1 MDVRTIL
8 IETVVLA
15 ILFTIGVVADSKNP
29 VDTVYDMPEPIINR
43 CLELGL
49 IDESKKADSPQT
61 RRKRLF
67 AAVVI
72 ALIMA
77 LALCFVNH
85 AGNFLQGFLISYL
98 IWLIVDWYDCFVIDW
113 IWVCHSK
120 KLVIPGTEDLTDS
133 IYRQLKRNGDWASGV
148 SACRCYGTA
157 CELVHIGTG
166 ERYNER
172 NQSNKFIGK

>member
-8 IETVVLA
+8 IETVVLT

-85 AGNFLQGFLISYL
+85 AGNFLQGFLLSYL

-120 KLVIPGTEDLTDS
+120 KLIIPGTEDLTDS
-133 IYRQLKRNGDWASGV
+133 YKDYRF
-148 SACRCYGTA
+148 
-157 CELVHIGTG
+157 H
-166 ERYNER
+166 
-172 NQSNKFIGK
+172 FIGSIKGMVIGLPVCLLVGVMVQLVNWFI

>member
-15 ILFTIGVVADSKNP
+15 ILFTIAVVADSKNP

-49 IDESKKADSPQT
+49 IDESKKADSSQT

-85 AGNFLQGFLISYL
+85 AGNFLQGFLLSYL

-120 KLVIPGTEDLTDS
+120 KLIIPGTEDLTDS
-133 IYRQLKRNGDWASGV
+133 YKDYRF
-148 SACRCYGTA
+148 
-157 CELVHIGTG
+157 H
-166 ERYNER
+166 
-172 NQSNKFIGK
+172 FIGSIKGMVIGLPVCLLVGVMVQLVNWII

>member
-113 IWVCHSK
+113 IWV
-120 KLVIPGTEDLTDS
+120 
-133 IYRQLKRNGDWASGV
+133 
-148 SACRCYGTA
+148 
-157 CELVHIGTG
+157 
-166 ERYNER
+166 
-172 NQSNKFIGK
+172 

>member
-8 IETVVLA
+8 IETVVLV
-15 ILFTIGVVADSKNP
+15 ILFTIAVVAGSQNP

-49 IDESKKADSPQT
+49 IDESRKADSPQT
-61 RRKRLF
+61 RRKKLC

-72 ALIMA
+72 ALIIA
-77 LALCFVNH
+77 IALCFVNH
-85 AGNFLQGFLISYL
+85 AGNFLQGFLLSYL

-120 KLVIPGTEDLTDS
+120 KLIIPGTEDLTDS
-133 IYRQLKRNGDWASGV
+133 YKDYRF
-148 SACRCYGTA
+148 
-157 CELVHIGTG
+157 H
-166 ERYNER
+166 
-172 NQSNKFIGK
+172 FIGSLKGMVIGLPVCLLVGVMVQLVNWII

>member
-1 MDVRTIL
+1 MDVRVIL
-8 IETVVLA
+8 IETVVLT
-15 ILFTIGVVADSKNP
+15 ILFTIAVVAGSKNP

-49 IDESKKADSPQT
+49 IDESRKADSPQT
-61 RRKRLF
+61 RRKKLC

-77 LALCFVNH
+77 LALYFVNH
-85 AGNFLQGFLISYL
+85 AGNFLQGFLLSYL

-120 KLVIPGTEDLTDS
+120 KLIIPGTEDLTDS
-133 IYRQLKRNGDWASGV
+133 YKDYRF
-148 SACRCYGTA
+148 
-157 CELVHIGTG
+157 H
-166 ERYNER
+166 
-172 NQSNKFIGK
+172 FIGSIKGMVIGLPVCLLVGVMVQLVNWII

>member
-1 MDVRTIL
+1 MDVRIIL

-15 ILFTIGVVADSKNP
+15 ILFTMGVVADSKNP

-85 AGNFLQGFLISYL
+85 AGNFLQGFLLSYL

-120 KLVIPGTEDLTDS
+120 KLIIPGTEDLTDS
-133 IYRQLKRNGDWASGV
+133 YKDYRF
-148 SACRCYGTA
+148 
-157 CELVHIGTG
+157 H
-166 ERYNER
+166 
-172 NQSNKFIGK
+172 FIGSIKGMVIGLPVCLLVGVMVQLVNWII

>member
-1 MDVRTIL
+1 MDIGVIL
-8 IETVVLA
+8 IETLILTV
-15 ILFTIGVVADSKNP
+15 LFTIAVVAGSKNP
-29 VDTVYDMPEPIINR
+29 VDTVYDMPQPIINR

-61 RRKRLF
+61 RRKKPA

-77 LALCFVNH
+77 LTLFFVNH

-98 IWLIVDWYDCFVIDW
+98 IWLMIDWYDCFVIDW

-120 KLVIPGTEDLTDS
+120 KLIIPGTEDLVDS
-133 IYRQLKRNGDWASGV
+133 YKDYRF
-148 SACRCYGTA
+148 
-157 CELVHIGTG
+157 H
-166 ERYNER
+166 
-172 NQSNKFIGK
+172 FIGSLKGMVIGLPVCLLVGVMVQIVNWII

>member
-1 MDVRTIL
+1 MDIGVIL
-8 IETVVLA
+8 IETLILTV
-15 ILFTIGVVADSKNP
+15 LFTIAVVAGSKNP
-29 VDTVYDMPEPIINR
+29 VDTVYDMPQPIINR

-61 RRKRLF
+61 RRKKLA

-77 LALCFVNH
+77 LTLFFVNH

-98 IWLIVDWYDCFVIDW
+98 IWLMIDWYNCFVIDW

-120 KLVIPGTEDLTDS
+120 KLIIPGTEDLVDS
-133 IYRQLKRNGDWASGV
+133 YKDYRF
-148 SACRCYGTA
+148 
-157 CELVHIGTG
+157 H
-166 ERYNER
+166 
-172 NQSNKFIGK
+172 FIGSLKGMVIGLPVCLLVGVMVQIVNWII